1 MQVLYQL
8 SYGPKGAKAGGM
20 LVMIPRGIP
29 FRLARR
35 PCLALSE
42 LTT

>member
-1 MQVLYQL
+1 
-8 SYGPKGAKAGGM
+8 M